1 MRGFRD
7 KDWYPY
13 AVAACIAVAF
23 YVILA
28 NIGGIWG
35 GFTKFLS
42 YFHVVFL
49 GAIFA
54 YVMNPLAKLFQRT
67 VFRKVQGD
75 KVRWYLSIAATII
88 LVIAAIAFLLGTL
101 IPQLVESAV
110 MLANNMEGYL
120 ESLRELT
127 VRMGLSEA
135 QSVDQFLDSSGN
147 IAKRMQDYLNVNAAS
162 LVNISAAATRSV
174 TATVIAVVL
183 SVYMLAAKDKI
194 KNDIGKLLS
203 LLMSESKYESM
214 VRFLSRC
221 DKILVSYIVSTL
233 LDAAIVGIANAIFMG
248 IMGMEYIGLVSVV
261 VAVANLVPTF
271 GPIVGGAI
279 GAFILLLV
287 KPVHALIFIIFTFIL
302 QFIDPYFIKPKL
314 FGNTLGV
321 SGLLILVF
329 VLVLGSMFG
338 IPGILVA
345 IPLAAIAEF
354 VYEEG
359 ILVYLEDRKKRRA
372 EAALEGES
380 EP

>member
-88 LVIAAIAFLLGTL
+88 FVIAAIAFLLGTL

-194 KNDIGKLLS
+194 KNGIGKLLS

-248 IMGMEYIGLVSVV
+248 IMGMEYIGLISVV

-359 ILVYLEDRKKRRA
+359 ILVYLEERKKRRA

>member
-194 KNDIGKLLS
+194 KNGIGKLLS

-248 IMGMEYIGLVSVV
+248 IMGMEYIGLISVV

-338 IPGILVA
+338 ISGILVA

-359 ILVYLEDRKKRRA
+359 ILVYLEARKQAKA
-372 EAALEGES
+372 EQKAEE
-380 EP
+380 